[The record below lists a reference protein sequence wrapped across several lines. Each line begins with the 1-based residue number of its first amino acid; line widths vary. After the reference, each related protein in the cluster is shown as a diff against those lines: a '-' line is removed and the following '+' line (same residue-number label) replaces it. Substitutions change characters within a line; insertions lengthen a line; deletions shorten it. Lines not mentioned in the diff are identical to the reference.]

1 MTASLQVSKKDNK
14 YYIHLQWRQNGKRVQ
29 KCIGTGLSA
38 KDNNKRKAEKMMR
51 DTLAEWEAKIT
62 VNYENIAFSEYLRRW
77 LEEIRHT
84 LEESTY
90 ENYKGVI
97 QTSIAPFFDAER
109 INLAELTG
117 ADLQRFYNHRIEAGI
132 SPNTIRRYHAIIH
145 HALGAAVKRRKITAN
160 PADEVEL
167 PKQVKHIAR
176 FFDAEQSRK
185 LLQASKGTK
194 LEPVVLIATCF
205 GLRRGEILGLRWS
218 CVDLQ
223 RGVLRVEGVIAKIG
237 GKLVY
242 KRPKTEASVRCLPI
256 PHAVVEA
263 LKSLWQQQEENR
275 KRRRYNHAWDDFVC
289 VDAQGNILHPDYVT
303 HALPKLCAQCGLPEI
318 RLHELRHT
326 NISILL
332 DRGASMKEVQE
343 WAGHSRFSTTADTYA
358 HVLAGSKNHLAQSI
372 DSALL
377 EPIG

>member
-1 MTASLQVSKKDNK
+1 MSL
-14 YYIHLQWRQNGKRVQ
+14 R
-29 KCIGTGLSA
+29 
-38 KDNNKRKAEKMMR
+38 
-51 DTLAEWEAKIT
+51 
-62 VNYENIAFSEYLRRW
+62 
-77 LEEIRHT
+77 
-84 LEESTY
+84 
-90 ENYKGVI
+90 
-97 QTSIAPFFDAER
+97 
-109 INLAELTG
+109 G

-145 HALGAAVKRRKITAN
+145 HALGAAVKRRKIAAN

-205 GLRRGEILGLRWS
+205 GLRRGEILGLRWP

-358 HVLAGSKNHLAQSI
+358 HVLAGSKNRLAQSI